1 MLLTAIIIYIL
12 ITIAIG
18 AWSSKLV
25 KNSTDFVL
33 AGRQLP
39 LVLSASA
46 LFATWFGSETIFG
59 ASSEYL
65 DHGLLGVIEDPF
77 GGALCLILFGVFY
90 LRPMYRMN
98 VLTIGDVYKKIFGKR
113 VEFFASIF
121 MIPPY
126 FGYVAAQLVALSLIF
141 TSISDISISSGIVLS
156 AAIVVFYTFLGG
168 MWAISI
174 TDFIQTTLI
183 VVGLIWVA
191 VLVSQKA
198 GGVMP
203 ILENAPEGS
212 FDFFP
217 EPKPT
222 AWINY
227 LGAWAILGLG
237 SIPSQDIYQR
247 VMSAKS
253 EKVAI
258 RSTYL
263 AGGFYVTIGLL
274 PLFIALAAKHL
285 YPEIYLENKQL
296 LLPEMVL
303 RHTGMHVQIL
313 FFGALISAIM
323 STTSSGLLAPSA
335 IISENLIRPYFGS
348 KLKDKHFL
356 WILRVNV
363 VTVAIVA
370 TLMAQWKTNI
380 YELVAGA
387 SILMLVS
394 LFVPLTAGLYWRKAS
409 EMGALM
415 SIVFGMISFLA
426 LSVYDLPFYPHMPA
440 LIISAIFMVLGSY
453 VFPNKK
459 ITHAYISKNRASQG

>member
-1 MLLTAIIIYIL
+1 MLLTAVIVYIF
-12 ITIAIG
+12 ITVAIG

-25 KNSTDFVL
+25 KNSNDFVL

-39 LVLSASA
+39 LFLSASA

-65 DHGLLGVIEDPF
+65 ENGLQGVIEDPF
-77 GGALCLILFGVFY
+77 GGALCLILFGIFY
-90 LRPMYRMN
+90 LKPMYRMQ
-98 VLTIGDVYKKIFGKR
+98 VLTIGDVYKKIFGKK
-113 VEFFASIF
+113 VEFVASIF
-121 MIPPY
+121 MIPAY

-141 TSISDISISSGIVLS
+141 SSIADISMLQGILVS

-183 VVGLIWVA
+183 VVGLIWVSVMVA
-191 VLVSQKA
+191 QQA

-203 ILENAPEGS
+203 ILESAPEGS
-212 FDFFP
+212 FQFFP
-217 EPKPT
+217 DSDPVS
-222 AWINY
+222 WINY
-227 LGAWAILGLG
+227 FGAWMIIGLG

-253 EKVAI
+253 EKVAV

-263 AGGFYVTIGLL
+263 AGGFYVTFGLL
-274 PLFIALAAKHL
+274 PLFIALGAKFL
-285 YPEIYLENKQL
+285 YPEIYLENKQM

-303 RHTGMHVQIL
+303 RHGGMHVQIL

-323 STTSSGLLAPSA
+323 STTSSGLLAPAA
-335 IISENLIRPYFGS
+335 IVSENLIRPYFGE

-356 WILRVNV
+356 WILRLNI
-363 VTVAIVA
+363 VTVAILA
-370 TLMAQWKTNI
+370 TLLAQWKSNI
-380 YELVAGA
+380 YELVAEA

-394 LFVPLTAGLYWRKAS
+394 LFVPLTAGFYWKKAS
-409 EMGALM
+409 EIGALL
-415 SIVFGMISFLA
+415 SIVLGMISYLA
-426 LSVYDLPFYPHMPA
+426 FSTMDLPIYPHIAA
-440 LIISAIFMVLGSY
+440 LGVSAFSMLFGSLI
-453 VFPNKK
+453 FPNK
-459 ITHAYISKNRASQG
+459 TNLHASIS

>member
-1 MLLTAIIIYIL
+1 MLLTAIIIYLL
-12 ITIAIG
+12 ITVAIG

-25 KNSTDFVL
+25 KNSNDFVL

-39 LVLSASA
+39 LFLSASA

-65 DHGLLGVIEDPF
+65 ENGLLGVIEDPF
-77 GGALCLILFGVFY
+77 GGALCLILFGRFF

-98 VLTIGDVYKKIFGKR
+98 VLTIGDVYRRIFGKK

-121 MIPPY
+121 MVPVY
-126 FGYVAAQLVALSLIF
+126 FGYVAAQLVALALIF
-141 TSISDISISSGIVLS
+141 TTVADISITQGIILS

-174 TDFIQTTLI
+174 TDFIQTTFI
-183 VVGLIWVA
+183 VVGLVWVA
-191 VLVSQKA
+191 VLVAQKA
-198 GGVMP
+198 GGISP
-203 ILENAPEGS
+203 ILDSAPEGS
-212 FDFFP
+212 FQFIPDA
-217 EPKPT
+217 KVLDWT
-222 AWINY
+222 NYIGAWI
-227 LGAWAILGLG
+227 ILGLG

-247 VMSAKS
+247 VMSSKS
-253 EKVAI
+253 EKVAVQ
-258 RSTYL
+258 STYL
-263 AGGFYVTIGLL
+263 AGTFYVTIGLL
-274 PLFIALAAKHL
+274 PLFIALGAKHL
-285 YPEIYLENKQL
+285 YPEIYLENRQL

-303 RHTGMHVQIL
+303 RHSGLHVQIL

-335 IISENLIRPYFGS
+335 IVSENLIRPYFGG

-356 WILRVNV
+356 WILRFNIVSI
-363 VTVAIVA
+363 AIIS
-370 TLMAQWKTNI
+370 TMMAQWKSNI

-394 LFVPLTAGLYWRKAS
+394 LFVPLVAGLYWKKAS

-415 SIVFGMISFLA
+415 SIVFGMIA
-426 LSVYDLPFYPHMPA
+426 YMGLSSIEIPIYPHLPA
-440 LIISAIFMVLGSY
+440 LLVSAVMMVVGSVIF
-453 VFPNKK
+453 PKNKE
-459 ITHAYISKNRASQG
+459 IHASLSQN

>member
-1 MLLTAIIIYIL
+1 MLLTAIIVYLL
-12 ITIAIG
+12 ITVAIG

-25 KNSTDFVL
+25 KNSNDFVL

-39 LVLSASA
+39 LFLSASA

-65 DHGLLGVIEDPF
+65 ENGLLGVIEDPF
-77 GGALCLILFGVFY
+77 GGALCLILFGRFF

-98 VLTIGDVYKKIFGKR
+98 VLTIGDVYRRIFGKK

-121 MIPPY
+121 MVPVY
-126 FGYVAAQLVALSLIF
+126 FGYVAAQLVALALIF
-141 TSISDISISSGIVLS
+141 TTVADISITQGIILS

-174 TDFIQTTLI
+174 TDFIQTTFI
-183 VVGLIWVA
+183 VIGLVWVA
-191 VLVSQKA
+191 VLVAQKA
-198 GGVMP
+198 GGVSP
-203 ILENAPEGS
+203 ILDSAPEGS
-212 FDFFP
+212 FQFIPDANVLDW
-217 EPKPT
+217 T
-222 AWINY
+222 NYIGAWI
-227 LGAWAILGLG
+227 ILGLG

-247 VMSAKS
+247 VMSSKS
-253 EKVAI
+253 EKVAVQ
-258 RSTYL
+258 STYL
-263 AGGFYVTIGLL
+263 AGTFYVTIGLL
-274 PLFIALAAKHL
+274 PLFIALGAKHL

-303 RHTGMHVQIL
+303 RHSGLHVQIL

-335 IISENLIRPYFGS
+335 IVSENLIRPYFGG

-356 WILRVNV
+356 WILRFNIVSI
-363 VTVAIVA
+363 AIIS
-370 TLMAQWKTNI
+370 TIMAQWKSNI

-394 LFVPLTAGLYWRKAS
+394 LFVPLVAGLYWKKAS

-415 SIVFGMISFLA
+415 SIVFGMIA
-426 LSVYDLPFYPHMPA
+426 YMGLSSIEIPIYPHLPA
-440 LIISAIFMVLGSY
+440 LLVSAVMMVVGSVIF
-453 VFPNKK
+453 PKNKE
-459 ITHAYISKNRASQG
+459 IHASLSQN

>member
-1 MLLTAIIIYIL
+1 LLLTAIIIYLL
-12 ITIAIG
+12 ITVAIG

-25 KNSTDFVL
+25 KNSNDFVL

-39 LVLSASA
+39 LFLSASA

-65 DHGLLGVIEDPF
+65 EHGLQGVIEDPF
-77 GGALCLILFGVFY
+77 GGALCLVLFGVFY
-90 LRPMYRMN
+90 LRPMYKMN
-98 VLTIGDVYKKIFGKR
+98 VLTIGDVYKRLFGKR

-121 MIPPY
+121 MIPSY

-141 TSISDISISSGIVLS
+141 TTVADISLSTGIVIS

-191 VLVSQKA
+191 ILVAQKA

-203 ILENAPEGS
+203 ILESAPDGS
-212 FDFFP
+212 FQFFP
-217 EPKPT
+217 DANPVS
-222 AWINY
+222 WMNY
-227 LGAWAILGLG
+227 LGAWMIIGLG

-253 EKVAI
+253 ERVAL

-274 PLFIALAAKHL
+274 PLFIALGAKYL

-303 RHTGMHVQIL
+303 RHSGIHVQIL

-335 IISENLIRPYFGS
+335 IISENLIRPYFGNR
-348 KLKDKHFL
+348 LKDKHFL
-356 WILRVNV
+356 YILRFNII
-363 VTVAIVA
+363 TVAVIA
-370 TLMAQWKTNI
+370 TVLAQWKSNI

-394 LFVPLTAGLYWRKAS
+394 LFVPLTAGLYWKKAS

-415 SIVFGMISFLA
+415 SLIFGMIAFLVF
-426 LSVYDLPFYPHMPA
+426 SSMDLPFYPHLPA
-440 LIISAIFMVLGSY
+440 LLVSAVSMLLGSII
-453 VFPNKK
+453 FPIKPPF
-459 ITHAYISKNRASQG
+459 HATLSEN

>member
-1 MLLTAIIIYIL
+1 MLLTAIIVYLL
-12 ITIAIG
+12 ITVAIG

-25 KNSTDFVL
+25 KNSNDFVL

-39 LVLSASA
+39 LFLSASA

-65 DHGLLGVIEDPF
+65 ENGLLGVIEDPF
-77 GGALCLILFGVFY
+77 GGALCLILFGRFF

-98 VLTIGDVYKKIFGKR
+98 VLTIGDVYRRIFGKK

-121 MIPPY
+121 MVPVY
-126 FGYVAAQLVALSLIF
+126 FGYVAAQLVALALIF
-141 TSISDISISSGIVLS
+141 TTVADISITQGIILS

-174 TDFIQTTLI
+174 TDFIQTTFI
-183 VVGLIWVA
+183 VIGLVWVA
-191 VLVSQKA
+191 VLVAQKA
-198 GGVMP
+198 GGISP
-203 ILENAPEGS
+203 ILDSAPEGS
-212 FDFFP
+212 FQFIPDA
-217 EPKPT
+217 KVLDWT
-222 AWINY
+222 NYIGAWI
-227 LGAWAILGLG
+227 ILGLG

-247 VMSAKS
+247 VMSSKS
-253 EKVAI
+253 EKVAVQ
-258 RSTYL
+258 STYL
-263 AGGFYVTIGLL
+263 AGTFYVTIGLL
-274 PLFIALAAKHL
+274 PLFIALGAKHL
-285 YPEIYLENKQL
+285 YPEIYLENRQL

-303 RHTGMHVQIL
+303 RHSGLHVQIL

-335 IISENLIRPYFGS
+335 IVSENLIRPYFGG

-356 WILRVNV
+356 WILRFNIVSI
-363 VTVAIVA
+363 AIIS
-370 TLMAQWKTNI
+370 TIMAQWKSNI

-394 LFVPLTAGLYWRKAS
+394 LFVPLVAGLYWKKAS

-415 SIVFGMISFLA
+415 SIVFGMIA
-426 LSVYDLPFYPHMPA
+426 YMGLSSIEIPIYPHLPA
-440 LIISAIFMVLGSY
+440 LLVSAVMMVVGSVIF
-453 VFPNKK
+453 PKNKE
-459 ITHAYISKNRASQG
+459 IHASLSQN

>member
-1 MLLTAIIIYIL
+1 MLLTAIVIYLMITVL
-12 ITIAIG
+12 IG
-18 AWSSKLV
+18 VWSSKLV
-25 KNSTDFVL
+25 KNSNDFVL

-39 LVLSASA
+39 LFLSASA

-65 DHGLLGVIEDPF
+65 EHGLQGVIEDPF
-77 GGALCLILFGVFY
+77 GGALCLVLFGAFY
-90 LRPMYRMN
+90 LKPMYRMN
-98 VLTIGDVYKKIFGKR
+98 VLTIGDVYKKLFGKR
-113 VEFFASIF
+113 VEFFASLF
-121 MIPPY
+121 MIPSY
-126 FGYVAAQLVALSLIF
+126 FGYVAAQLVALALIF
-141 TSISDISISSGIVLS
+141 TSVSDLTISQGIVVS
-156 AAIVVFYTFLGG
+156 AGIVVFYTFLGG

-191 VLVSQKA
+191 VLVAERA

-203 ILENAPEGS
+203 ILESAPEGS
-212 FDFFP
+212 FQFLPSMDSIS
-217 EPKPT
+217 
-222 AWINY
+222 WLNY
-227 LGAWAILGLG
+227 LGAWMILGIG

-247 VMSAKS
+247 VMASKS

-258 RSTYL
+258 QSTYL

-274 PLFIALAAKHL
+274 PLFIALGAKFL

-303 RHTGMHVQIL
+303 RHSGLHVQVL

-335 IISENLIRPYFGS
+335 IISENLIKPYFGK
-348 KLKDKHFL
+348 KLKDSHFL
-356 WILRVNV
+356 WILRLNIIA
-363 VTVAIVA
+363 VAIVA
-370 TLMAQWKTNI
+370 TLMAQWKSNI

-387 SILMLVS
+387 SILMMVS
-394 LFVPLTAGLYWRKAS
+394 LFVPLTAGLYWKRAS

-415 SIVFGMISFLA
+415 SIVFGMIAFLGFS
-426 LSVYDLPFYPHMPA
+426 LMDELPIYPHIPA
-440 LIISAIFMVLGSY
+440 VSISAVFMVLGSY
-453 VFPNKK
+453 IFPRKP
-459 ITHAYISKNRASQG
+459 KNHVAIPRN

>member
-1 MLLTAIIIYIL
+1 LLLTAIIIYL
-12 ITIAIG
+12 IITVAVG

-25 KNSTDFVL
+25 KNSNDFVL

-39 LVLSASA
+39 LFLSASA

-65 DHGLLGVIEDPF
+65 ESGLQGVIEDPF

-98 VLTIGDVYKKIFGKR
+98 VLTIGDVYKRIFGKR
-113 VEFFASIF
+113 VEFFAAVF
-121 MIPPY
+121 MIPAY
-126 FGYVAAQLVALSLIF
+126 FGYVAAQLVALALIF
-141 TSISDISISSGIVLS
+141 NSISDISISNAIMVS
-156 AAIVVFYTFLGG
+156 AGIVVFYTFLGG

-191 VLVSQKA
+191 VLVAQKA

-203 ILENAPEGS
+203 ILESAPEGS
-212 FDFFP
+212 FQFFP
-217 EPKPT
+217 ESKPI

-227 LGAWAILGLG
+227 LGAWMILGLG

-247 VMSAKS
+247 VMASKS

-263 AGGFYVTIGLL
+263 AGGFYVSIGLL
-274 PLFIALAAKHL
+274 PLFIALGAKYL
-285 YPEIYLENKQL
+285 YPEIYLDNKQL

-303 RHTGMHVQIL
+303 RHSGLHVQIL

-335 IISENLIRPYFGS
+335 IISENLIRPYFG
-348 KLKDKHFL
+348 KKIQDKYFL
-356 WILRVNV
+356 WILRFNIIF
-363 VTVAIVA
+363 VAIIA
-370 TLMAQWKTNI
+370 TVMAQWKTNI
-380 YELVAGA
+380 YELVAEA

-394 LFVPLTAGLYWRKAS
+394 LFVPLTAGLYWKKAS

-415 SIVFGMISFLA
+415 SMVFGMIAYIA
-426 LSVYDLPFYPHMPA
+426 LLNLELPIYPHVPA
-440 LIISAIFMVLGSY
+440 LLVSMVSMWLGTNIF
-453 VFPNKK
+453 PKK
-459 ITHAYISKNRASQG
+459 QKTHA

>member
-1 MLLTAIIIYIL
+1 MLLSAIIIYL
-12 ITIAIG
+12 IITVAVG

-25 KNSTDFVL
+25 KNSNDFVL

-39 LVLSASA
+39 LFLSASA

-65 DHGLLGVIEDPF
+65 DSGLQGVIEDPF
-77 GGALCLILFGVFY
+77 GGALCLVLFGVFY

-98 VLTIGDVYKKIFGKR
+98 VLTIGDVYKRIFGKK
-113 VEFFASIF
+113 VEFFSSVF
-121 MIPPY
+121 MIPAY
-126 FGYVAAQLVALSLIF
+126 FGYVAAQLVALALIF
-141 TSISDISISSGIVLS
+141 NSIADISISNAIILS
-156 AAIVVFYTFLGG
+156 AGIVVFYTFLGG

-183 VVGLIWVA
+183 VVGLVWVA
-191 VLVSQKA
+191 VMVSKQA

-203 ILENAPEGS
+203 ILESAPEVS
-212 FDFFP
+212 FQFFP
-217 EPKPT
+217 DANPIS
-222 AWINY
+222 WINY
-227 LGAWAILGLG
+227 LGAWMILGLG

-274 PLFIALAAKHL
+274 PLFIALGAKFL

-303 RHTGMHVQIL
+303 RHGGMHVQIL

-323 STTSSGLLAPSA
+323 STTSSGLLAPAA
-335 IISENLIRPYFGS
+335 IISENLIRPYFGHR
-348 KLKDKHFL
+348 LRDKNFL
-356 WILRVNV
+356 WILRFNIIF
-363 VTVAIVA
+363 VAVIA
-370 TLMAQWKTNI
+370 TIMAQWKTNI
-380 YELVAGA
+380 YELVAEA

-394 LFVPLTAGLYWRKAS
+394 LFVPLTAGLYWKKAS

-415 SIVFGMISFLA
+415 SIIFGMIAYLIFVNIEMPIYPHIPALLVSA
-426 LSVYDLPFYPHMPA
+426 LSMILGTY
-440 LIISAIFMVLGSY
+440 IF
-453 VFPNKK
+453 PKK
-459 ITHAYISKNRASQG
+459 QKINA

>member
-1 MLLTAIIIYIL
+1 LLLTAIIIYLL
-12 ITIAIG
+12 ITVAIG

-25 KNSTDFVL
+25 KNSSDFVL

-39 LVLSASA
+39 LFLSASA

-65 DHGLLGVIEDPF
+65 ESGLQGVIEDPF
-77 GGALCLILFGVFY
+77 GGALCLILFGMFF

-98 VLTIGDVYKKIFGKR
+98 VLTLGDVYKRIFGKR
-113 VEFFASIF
+113 VEFFASVF
-121 MIPPY
+121 MIPAY

-141 TSISDISISSGIVLS
+141 STVTDLSIGSGIVIS
-156 AAIVVFYTFLGG
+156 AGIVVIYTFLGG

-191 VLVSQKA
+191 ILVANKA
-198 GGVMP
+198 GGIMP
-203 ILENAPEGS
+203 ILESAPEGS
-212 FDFFP
+212 FQVFP
-217 EPKPT
+217 KADPVS
-222 AWINY
+222 WVNY
-227 LGAWAILGLG
+227 LGAWMILGLG

-263 AGGFYVTIGLL
+263 AGGFYLTIGLL
-274 PLFIALAAKHL
+274 PLFIALGAKFL
-285 YPEIYLENKQL
+285 YPELYLENKQL
-296 LLPEMVL
+296 LLPTMVL
-303 RHTGMHVQIL
+303 RHSGIHVQIL

-335 IISENLIRPYFGS
+335 IISENLIRPIFGK
-348 KLKDKHFL
+348 KLQDKHFL
-356 WILRVNV
+356 WILRINI
-363 VTVAIVA
+363 VTVAVIS
-370 TLMAQWKTNI
+370 TILAQWKSNI

-387 SILMLVS
+387 SILLLVS
-394 LFVPLTAGLYWRKAS
+394 LFVPLTAGLYWKRAS

-415 SIVFGMISFLA
+415 SIVFGMIAYMGLQT
-426 LSVYDLPFYPHMPA
+426 VELPVYPHVPA
-440 LIISAIFMVLGSY
+440 LGVSAVFMVIGSLI
-453 VFPNKK
+453 FPNKK
-459 ITHAYISKNRASQG
+459 HNYAPISQNIPAQG

>member
-1 MLLTAIIIYIL
+1 MLLTAIIIYLL
-12 ITIAIG
+12 ITVAIG

-25 KNSTDFVL
+25 KNSNDFVL

-39 LVLSASA
+39 LFLSASA

-65 DHGLLGVIEDPF
+65 EHGLQGVIEDPF
-77 GGALCLILFGVFY
+77 GGALCLVLFGIFY
-90 LRPMYRMN
+90 LRPMYKMN
-98 VLTIGDVYKKIFGKR
+98 VLTIGDVYKRLFGKR
-113 VEFFASIF
+113 MEFFASIF

-126 FGYVAAQLVALSLIF
+126 FGYVAAQLVALALIF
-141 TSISDISISSGIVLS
+141 TTVADISISTGIAIS
-156 AAIVVFYTFLGG
+156 AGIVVFYTFLGG

-191 VLVSQKA
+191 VLVAQKA

-203 ILENAPEGS
+203 ILESAPEGS
-212 FDFFP
+212 FQFFP
-217 EPKPT
+217 DANPIS
-222 AWINY
+222 WLNY
-227 LGAWAILGLG
+227 LGAWMIIGLG

-253 EKVAI
+253 EQVAL

-274 PLFIALAAKHL
+274 PLFVALGAKFL

-303 RHTGMHVQIL
+303 RHSGMHVQIL

-335 IISENLIRPYFGS
+335 IISENLIRPYYGS
-348 KLKDKHFL
+348 RLKDKHFL
-356 WILRVNV
+356 WILRFNIIAVAMIA
-363 VTVAIVA
+363 TV
-370 TLMAQWKTNI
+370 MAQWKSNI

-394 LFVPLTAGLYWRKAS
+394 LFVPLTAGLYWKKAS

-415 SIVFGMISFLA
+415 SLVFGMIAFLGFSSMELPYYPHLPALLVSA
-426 LSVYDLPFYPHMPA
+426 LSMVIGS
-440 LIISAIFMVLGSY
+440 II
-453 VFPNKK
+453 FPVKPKLNA
-459 ITHAYISKNRASQG
+459 TLS

>member
-1 MLLTAIIIYIL
+1 LLLTAIIIYLL
-12 ITIAIG
+12 ITVAIG

-25 KNSTDFVL
+25 KNSNDFVL

-39 LVLSASA
+39 LFLSASA

-65 DHGLLGVIEDPF
+65 EHGLQGVMEDPF
-77 GGALCLILFGVFY
+77 GGALCLVLFGVFY
-90 LRPMYRMN
+90 LRPMYKMN
-98 VLTIGDVYKKIFGKR
+98 VLTIGDVYKRLFGKR

-126 FGYVAAQLVALSLIF
+126 FGYVAAQLVAMALIF
-141 TSISDISISSGIVLS
+141 TTVADISLSTGIVIS
-156 AAIVVFYTFLGG
+156 AGIVVFYTFLGG

-191 VLVSQKA
+191 ILVSQKA

-203 ILENAPEGS
+203 ILESAPEGS
-212 FDFFP
+212 FQFFP
-217 EPKPT
+217 DANPIS
-222 AWINY
+222 WLNY
-227 LGAWAILGLG
+227 VGAWMIIGLG

-253 EKVAI
+253 ERVAL

-274 PLFIALAAKHL
+274 PLFIALGAKFL

-303 RHTGMHVQIL
+303 RHSGMHIQIL

-335 IISENLIRPYFGS
+335 IISENLIRPYFGNR
-348 KLKDKHFL
+348 LKDKHFL
-356 WILRVNV
+356 WILRFNII
-363 VTVAIVA
+363 TVAVIA
-370 TLMAQWKTNI
+370 TVLAQWRSNI

-394 LFVPLTAGLYWRKAS
+394 LFVPLTAGLYWKKAS

-415 SIVFGMISFLA
+415 SLIFGMISFLVF
-426 LSVYDLPFYPHMPA
+426 SSMDLPFYPHLPA
-440 LIISAIFMVLGSY
+440 LLVSAVSMVLGSII
-453 VFPNKK
+453 FPIKPPL
-459 ITHAYISKNRASQG
+459 HATLSEN